1 MSRKHTLKCFTD
13 RYIHIASG
21 RCTADIRRDDRGFMV
36 GDYIEYQE
44 GAYHQG
50 RFCLTGNTVLVEITY
65 IDPWSL
71 PTGFINLSIKK
82 VKNG

>member
-1 MSRKHTLKCFTD
+1 M
-13 RYIHIASG
+13 I
-21 RCTADIRRDDRGFMV
+21 

-44 GAYHQG
+44 GAYHEG
-50 RFCLTGNTVLVEITY
+50 RFLLTGNTVLVEITY

-71 PTGFINLSIKK
+71 PAGFINLSIKK